1 MSDLIS
7 KRTRNA
13 FREEMVGWTL
23 AEITTEFDNEG
34 FSPDSDHIP
43 NVGGQRRTLLEQF
56 YHAIDFAD
64 PRDVARLLEVFH
76 SVVAAAQNRDPAA
89 AAALSEHLHRDGVD
103 TSGSAYLLPRRGYSA
118 LQPLSLKATFLTA
131 DQIHTQIA
139 RINAS
144 IDGDPALAIGTSKEL
159 VETTCK
165 TILANLG
172 EEAGSLDLGDLVKA
186 ASKQL
191 KLLPDDVP
199 NAAKGA
205 DAIKKTLRSLA
216 ATVSGLGEMRNYY
229 GSGHGQD
236 GRARGLTPRHAR
248 LAVGAASTLA
258 MFLIETYEARGGTA
272 SKSRGASRP

>member
-1 MSDLIS
+1 LSDLIS

-34 FSPDSDHIP
+34 FSPDSDHVP
-43 NVGGQRRTLLEQF
+43 NVGGQRRTLLEQL

-64 PRDVARLLEVFH
+64 PRDMARLIEVFH
-76 SVVAAAQNRDPAA
+76 SVVAAAHNRDPAA
-89 AAALSEHLHRDGVD
+89 AAVLLEHLHRDGVD
-103 TSGSAYLLPRRGYSA
+103 TSGSAYMLPNRGHSV
-118 LQPLSLKATFLTA
+118 LQPLSRKATLLTA

-165 TILANLG
+165 TILTNLG
-172 EEAGSLDLGDLVKA
+172 EAAGSLDLGDLVKA

-258 MFLIETYEARGGTA
+258 MFWIETYEARGEAA
-272 SKSRGASRP
+272 SKSGGA